1 MCTVVDGH
9 GVGGQ
14 PAVALDEPHAVGSVS
29 AQPVGADEVRVLSY
43 AIRILRQLVLQQFRR
58 QHLPIRPP
66 HIAPAGVPCVG
77 DVDYKVGCVLRSRIG
92 EHGDIQID
100 RCAAARLIIAVE
112 GIAAHTA
119 HDHGVDVHGVAALRV
134 CHHAATPCGEFF
146 IDLLHRQGHG
156 HLVCLLHQFLHAVLL
171 RHRYHTRPRFRFVE
185 AVHKAVCGSAGR
197 RVVAEAEGKENSLD
211 LYGVKAAFLG
221 FLIDIDGGRIQKGE
235 CLLHLGDMCAVFFGD
250 FVRKLCAVERRGYH
264 GVVVLGRSVTEA
276 AQERRQQD
284 QRRQEQRQHPTDG
297 LSAILICQQGSRY
310 SCQYGRGH
318 HFPPAV
324 PNNTAL

>member
-1 MCTVVDGH
+1 MCAVVDGH

-14 PAVALDEPHAVGSVS
+14 PAVALDEAHAVGGGLS
-29 AQPVGADEVRVLSY
+29 QPVGTDES
-43 AIRILRQLVLQQFRR
+43 RILPDAVRILCQLVLQQLRR
-58 QHLPIRPP
+58 QRLPVGAP
-66 HIAPAGVPCVG
+66 HITPAGVPCVG
-77 DVDYKVGCVLRSRIG
+77 DVDYKVGGILRSRVG
-92 EHGDIQID
+92 EHGCVQFD
-100 RCAAARLIIAVE
+100 RHTAARLIRAVE

-235 CLLHLGDMCAVFFGD
+235 RLLHLGDMCAVFFGD
-250 FVRKLCAVERRGYH
+250 F
-264 GVVVLGRSVTEA
+264 
-276 AQERRQQD
+276 
-284 QRRQEQRQHPTDG
+284 
-297 LSAILICQQGSRY
+297 I
-310 SCQYGRGH
+310 
-318 HFPPAV
+318 
-324 PNNTAL
+324 